1 MPKKSAKSAASAA
14 PSSGGAK
21 PAPQS
26 EDCRRG
32 AGSRRKQRMPLRV
45 TSDSEEPDV
54 DTAGETPPTS
64 KQELPSELTKAAAS
78 ATVTSSATTSL
89 IAALNTKRSRP
100 PKAKDVARV
109 QCGVCKEWVI
119 ERAFERHALSA
130 HLGLARQ
137 MGDSQEFTKSQKLS
151 AFGRVLK
158 AGGKLQCPLCK
169 KCLTSALGFFH
180 HQGTCGKDVNP
191 VKCPQCGYY
200 LKPLSLPHHMRKHEQ
215 EEKNKGEE
223 DCEPPKKR
231 KRQSAAKLSKSNDPD
246 YEPDEVVTAR
256 SSTRGPVKRGFS
268 APRLAP
274 HPNTVA
280 KWERALQTERQ
291 LTCQM
296 PGCQF
301 QADSADDMVTH
312 YPNCPGLPAKWK
324 LFTCDHCGEQA
335 DTETDIVKHVE
346 QSHRSAAPETAGP
359 RGKPNMRRTGAIVP
373 DMAGELTYFTA
384 VERQSCPRE
393 QTEKYW
399 SQLPKSRVLSA
410 TARKI
415 DGWRPAGQES
425 RRYMPPMKLSPAYKV
440 QEIGNPDPHR
450 TFERLDPFAF
460 EELDN
465 GVLCFSGGPVVACDW
480 CPLPADWSGDA
491 DETQF
496 LAVACLPVVDAHLP
510 PVEPSTLPTAVQVW
524 SFSGDRRTARLEF
537 ALCVD
542 GGPVWDLAWC
552 PIGERTVPPA
562 DRLGCLALACGDGRV
577 RVYTVPAPAT
587 LEAGSAGA
595 PVFYRKEPDMRLEV
609 FGDMGRSPCL
619 RLAWAATEGNRSIS
633 AILGNG
639 VVVFWN
645 LQASSP
651 LLCQTEGASQVLYP
665 VQVIAAHRGHG
676 TALAFSPASDR
687 HLATG
692 GRDRTLQMW
701 DREEPA
707 SLQRAATKLRP
718 MLTDL
723 CWPIATK
730 KLLNAYDHSLFVGS
744 PSMMLSDVAMPVQ
757 DAPLFTHGAKCTSVS
772 VNTTVNG
779 LACGSESGLVALA
792 QWRNMLS
799 HKQKHELRRLLLKLE
814 AERLE
819 PTGAADGADAE
830 VLLGDKYTQLWESC
844 GVTIWEAKL
853 NQKSGII
860 REGFDD
866 HVSTTTSWVSNYP
879 FVAVNKVSWNRN
891 AGADSWLAV
900 GMECGLLRV
909 LSVPSGAFTAV
920 RS

>member
-1 MPKKSAKSAASAA
+1 MSLGRRRFYVVRPKAIYRRPVMPKKSAKSAASAA

-64 KQELPSELTKAAAS
+64 KQELPSELTEAAAS

-109 QCGVCKEWVI
+109 QCGVCKEW
-119 ERAFERHALSA
+119 
-130 HLGLARQ
+130 
-137 MGDSQEFTKSQKLS
+137 
-151 AFGRVLK
+151 
-158 AGGKLQCPLCK
+158 
-169 KCLTSALGFFH
+169 
-180 HQGTCGKDVNP
+180 
-191 VKCPQCGYY
+191 
-200 LKPLSLPHHMRKHEQ
+200 HEQ

-440 QEIGNPDPHR
+440 QEIGDPDPHR

-587 LEAGSAGA
+587 LDAGSAGA

-772 VNTTVNG
+772 VNTTCERAGV
-779 LACGSESGLVALA
+779 
-792 QWRNMLS
+792 
-799 HKQKHELRRLLLKLE
+799 RL
-814 AERLE
+814 
-819 PTGAADGADAE
+819 
-830 VLLGDKYTQLWESC
+830 
-844 GVTIWEAKL
+844 
-853 NQKSGII
+853 
-860 REGFDD
+860 
-866 HVSTTTSWVSNYP
+866 
-879 FVAVNKVSWNRN
+879 
-891 AGADSWLAV
+891 
-900 GMECGLLRV
+900 
-909 LSVPSGAFTAV
+909 
-920 RS
+920 